1 MNPTSQSLRTLS
13 AQDFA
18 TFGLNDLAYL
28 KPVTAEGRTG
38 IAIHAADGTELTVV
52 QDRALAVVTVRQND
66 MEAVSLH

>member
-13 AQDFA
+13 PQDFA

-28 KPVTAEGRTG
+28 KPVTAEGQAG

-52 QDRALAVVTVRQND
+52 RDRALAVATVRQND